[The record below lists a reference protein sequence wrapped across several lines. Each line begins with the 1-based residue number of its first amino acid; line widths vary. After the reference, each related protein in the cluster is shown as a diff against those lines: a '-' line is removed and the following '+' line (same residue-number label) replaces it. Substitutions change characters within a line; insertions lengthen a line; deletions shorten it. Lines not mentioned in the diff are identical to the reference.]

1 MGGLEGP
8 KLPPQPPIDEA
19 ETRKYQD
26 VVADR
31 KAGKVEEGETYNLPA
46 DYEGGAGEPVFRVQ
60 YEIKY
65 TRADSSTYT
74 REGLGESTDVI
85 LRKSDLEALQAL
97 KAGDVVPSDSRF
109 PEIFWGVTISD
120 KYKIREDH
128 APGTRLLYL
137 IKTSAGGNVQPN
149 YPNS

>member
-1 MGGLEGP
+1 MP
-8 KLPPQPPIDEA
+8 SDLPPDFKKFKEV
-19 ETRKYQD
+19 ET
-26 VVADR
+26 VVD
-31 KAGKVEEGETYNLPA
+31 KKSEKDDETYDLPA

-97 KAGDVVPSDSRF
+97 KAGDVVPKDPRF

-120 KYKIREDH
+120 KYEIRKDH

-137 IKTSAGGNVQPN
+137 IKTSNGGNVQPN